1 MILAEAE
8 KGRSVVVCME
18 ILGGGCFSFTGRYLT
33 RASENVCHVSSD
45 EYGYVRS

>member
-8 KGRSVVVCME
+8 KGRSGMGCRGME
-18 ILGGGCFSFTGRYLT
+18 DVFRSRAGILRGLPTMFFMSL
-33 RASENVCHVSSD
+33 VD